1 MRSLTVPSTAIALRS
16 DRALTPAMTAAVWE
30 ISDALDRH
38 RVPARVPN
46 AVWLEIPARR
56 LRGAHGRTDNVWLRA
71 CLERLTGVTVTGEHG
86 GNPWGA
92 VVLAEWHITEGGS
105 LVRLLVPPT
114 GVQALRAPQTFARIE
129 EHAAHRL
136 TGHGRRLYALLADRR
151 RQRRPSWEYGLG
163 ELRALMGVDDRKA
176 YRVWSQFN
184 RWVLKPAVAAV
195 NDYGTVSVRM
205 TPRKL
210 GRSVAAVRLDWSWK
224 DLRDA
229 AETAAENERHPAA
242 RRRRQ
247 GAADAPPLIP
257 GAPGPP
263 DPREARLRREGR
275 WWDSLPE
282 DERAAWRARIGPTYT
297 LEGPGGM
304 LSEIPN
310 REQDFAARAHRE
322 VFGDGGSGRPDPGPG
337 TGDPP

>member
-1 MRSLTVPSTAIALRS
+1 MPGAA
-16 DRALTPAMTAAVWE
+16 DR
-30 ISDALDRH
+30 RH
-38 RVPARVPN
+38 
-46 AVWLEIPARR
+46 
-56 LRGAHGRTDNVWLRA
+56 GH
-71 CLERLTGVTVTGEHG
+71 GEHG

-136 TGHGRRLYALLADRR
+136 TGHGRRLYALLADKR

-176 YRVWSQFN
+176 YRRWSDF
-184 RWVLKPAVAAV
+184 RARVLDPAVAAV

-224 DLRDA
+224 DLRGA

-247 GAADAPPLIP
+247 EAADAPPLIP
-257 GAPGPP
+257 DG
-263 DPREARLRREGR
+263 PREARLRREAR

-282 DERAAWRARIGPTYT
+282 DERAEWRARIGAAYT

-304 LSEIPN
+304 VSEFPN
-310 REQDFAARAHRE
+310 REQDFAGRAYRE
-322 VFGDGGSGRPDPGPG
+322 AFGDGG
-337 TGDPP
+337 